1 LAAIYSANSSTPA
14 RITTAINISDFC
26 RVLKIIWQEKKSG
39 KVVPKFGFVWGVDH
53 LDSLGAIGSKG
64 ALQRFYVSEDEH
76 RPI

>member
-14 RITTAINISDFC
+14 RITTAINI